1 MNNSTSIPVIAID
14 GPSASGKGS
23 VAERVAEYLGY
34 HYLDSGAIY
43 RIVAFA
49 AHKQNIAW
57 HDAEALGKLAQ
68 QLKISFRQGE
78 IYLDGDK
85 ITAAVRSEDMSRG
98 ASEVAVHPPVRKALL
113 ALQQSFRQAPG
124 LVADGRDMAS
134 VVFPDAQLKI
144 FLTASVETRAQRRY
158 EQLLNRGLDADYIK
172 ILSDLEQRDARDSQR
187 TAAPLQQM
195 PDAIRLDTSHLTIQ
209 QAVDF
214 ILAHYKNWHKNAFKL
229 LNIWYFLCIMLDSCY
244 G

>member
-1 MNNSTSIPVIAID
+1 MNNITNSIPVIAID

-23 VAERVAEYLGY
+23 VAERVAEQLGF

-49 AHKQNIAW
+49 AHKQNVGW
-57 HDAEALGKLAQ
+57 DNAEALGQLATT
-68 QLKISFRQGE
+68 LAIEFKQGDIFLE
-78 IYLDGDK
+78 GDR
-85 ITAAVRSEDMSRG
+85 ITEAVRSEDMGRG

-113 ALQQSFRQAPG
+113 GLQQAFRQPPG

-134 VVFPDAQLKI
+134 VVFPDALLKI

-158 EQLLNRGLDADYIK
+158 TQLLNRGQEADYLR

-195 PDAIRLDTSHLTIQ
+195 PDALLLDTSHLTIV

-214 ILAHYKNWHKNAFKL
+214 ILAAYQDTRK
-229 LNIWYFLCIMLDSCY
+229 
-244 G
+244 

>member
-1 MNNSTSIPVIAID
+1 MNNTTNPIPVIAID

-23 VAERVAEYLGY
+23 VAERVAEQLGF

-49 AHKQNIAW
+49 AHKQNVRW
-57 HDAEALGKLAQ
+57 DNAEALGQLAAT
-68 QLKISFRQGE
+68 LTIEFKQGE
-78 IYLDGDK
+78 IFLEGDR
-85 ITAAVRSEDMSRG
+85 ITEAVRSEEMSRG

-113 ALQQSFRQAPG
+113 GLQQAFRQSPG

-134 VVFPDAQLKI
+134 VIFPDASLKI

-158 EQLLNRGLDADYIK
+158 TQLLNRGQEADYLR

-195 PDAIRLDTSHLTIQ
+195 HDALLLDTSHLTIV

-214 ILAHYKNWHKNAFKL
+214 ILAAYQDTRK
-229 LNIWYFLCIMLDSCY
+229 
-244 G
+244 

>member
-1 MNNSTSIPVIAID
+1 MNNTTNSIPVIAID

-23 VAERVAEYLGY
+23 VAERVAEQLGF

-49 AHKQNIAW
+49 AHKQNVGW
-57 HDAEALGKLAQ
+57 DNAEALGQLATT
-68 QLKISFRQGE
+68 LAIEFKQGE
-78 IYLDGDK
+78 IFLEGDR
-85 ITAAVRSEDMSRG
+85 ITEAVRSEEMGRG

-113 ALQQSFRQAPG
+113 GLQQAFRQAPG

-134 VVFPDAQLKI
+134 VVFPDASLKI

-158 EQLLNRGLDADYIK
+158 TQLLNRGQEADYLR

-195 PDAIRLDTSHLTIQ
+195 PDALLLDTSHLTIV

-214 ILAHYKNWHKNAFKL
+214 ILAAYQDTRK
-229 LNIWYFLCIMLDSCY
+229 
-244 G
+244 